1 MQLVKHK
8 QTTPYVGLIL
18 LTAAA
23 CFVLNARAEDALTT
37 VDYRGSSLSDPNG
50 HCGLLNPERGLRI
63 ETIIAEPEG
72 AQDVWGPA
80 HHLVGRLT
88 PAYSDDWWIMD
99 AERYAPFGLTL
110 VQAYCYLDKFMAQPV
125 LEEKL
130 TLLQRSLD
138 ALRARG
144 LKALLRFAYEKEMNQ
159 AEGPALETL
168 LGHMAQLAPVLEKN
182 KDVIYVLQAGFV
194 GAWGEWHSSAQHLE
208 QDHANLA
215 AIMAKLLEILPPDR
229 MTQVRVPKYKR
240 WILESPLLN
249 AYQVINPETAFSG
262 IPAARIGFHNDG
274 FLAGNTCGGTWT
286 EAPLFSSP
294 GNPEFDYMTTES
306 LFVPVDGEL
315 FWSDISGRVDG
326 FQAAVRMRLHHY
338 TSFSLAHSYSEREG
352 ATYGMDIWMK
362 TFLTREQAEEARLPV
377 SDGYFQDL
385 DGAPVPRTQFDYIRD
400 HLGYRLELQRASYAA
415 TPRAGSPLQLE
426 LVLINRGFATLI
438 NPRPV
443 LIALISSRGAVHT
456 FELPGVD
463 VRRWYPHQPG
473 DATYAAL
480 RHTLTCGTVIPE
492 NLAPGWY
499 SIGLWL
505 PDASEGL
512 RLRPEYAVRVANANV
527 PFWTSDE
534 GLYGINLL
542 GTVQVLPG
550 GADGRP

>member
-1 MQLVKHK
+1 MHLVKHK
-8 QTTPYVGLIL
+8 KTKPYVGLIL

-37 VDYRGSSLSDPNG
+37 IGYRGISPSDPNG
-50 HCGLLNPERGLRI
+50 RCGLLNPERGLRI

-72 AQDVWGPA
+72 ALDVWGPA
-80 HHLVGRLT
+80 HHLAGRLT
-88 PAYSDDWWIMD
+88 PAYSDDWWVMD
-99 AERYAPFGLTL
+99 AERYASFGLTL

-130 TLLQRSLD
+130 ALLQRSLN
-138 ALRARG
+138 ALRAKG

-159 AEGPALETL
+159 AEGPTMETI

-208 QDHANLA
+208 QDHKNLA

-249 AYQVINPETAFSG
+249 AYQVIGPETAFSG
-262 IPAARIGFHNDG
+262 IPAARVGFHNDG

-338 TSFSLAHSYSEREG
+338 TSFSIAHSYSEREG
-352 ATYGMDIWMK
+352 NKFGMDVWME
-362 TFLTREQAEEARLPV
+362 TPITLEQTAEALLPV
-377 SDGYFQDL
+377 SDNYFQDL
-385 DGAPVPRTQFDYIRD
+385 DGDPVPRTQFEYIRD
-400 HLGYRLELQRASYAA
+400 HLGYRLELQRASF
-415 TPRAGSPLQLE
+415 TPAPKAGGVLNVE
-426 LVLINRGFATLI
+426 VALINRGFAALM
-438 NPRPV
+438 NQRPV
-443 LIALISSRGAVHT
+443 EFALIGPHGEVHAFEAPGA
-456 FELPGVD
+456 D
-463 VRRWYPHQPG
+463 VRHWYPHQPG
-473 DATYAAL
+473 DVTCAPL
-480 RHTLTCGTVIPE
+480 SHTVTLEI
-492 NLAPGWY
+492 NLPDNIAPGWY
-499 SIGLWL
+499 SLGLWL

-512 RLRPEYAVRVANANV
+512 RTRPDYAVRVANGNV
-527 PFWTSDE
+527 PFWISAN
-534 GLYGINLL
+534 GMYGINLL
-542 GTVQVLPG
+542 GTLQV
-550 GADGRP
+550 ADTAVK

>member
-1 MQLVKHK
+1 MGPQKHTRTKPYFSLV
-8 QTTPYVGLIL
+8 L
-18 LTAAA
+18 LVAIGCIA
-23 CFVLNARAEDALTT
+23 LNLRAEDALTT
-37 VDYRGSSLSDPNG
+37 VEYRGISPSDPNG
-50 HCGLLNPERGLRI
+50 RIGLLNPERGLRI

-80 HHLVGRLT
+80 YHLQGHVA

-125 LEEKL
+125 SEEKL
-130 TLLQRSLD
+130 ALLQRSLD
-138 ALRARG
+138 VLRTKG

-159 AEGPALETL
+159 AEGPGVETI
-168 LGHMAQLAPVLEKN
+168 LGHMEQLAPVLEKN

-208 QDHANLA
+208 QDHENLA
-215 AIMAKLLEILPPDR
+215 ALMARLLEILPPDR

-240 WILESPLLN
+240 WVLESPRFN
-249 AYQVINPETAFSG
+249 AYQVISMETAFSG
-262 IPAARIGFHNDG
+262 VPAARIGFHNDG

-294 GNPEFDYMTTES
+294 GNPEFDYMTAES

-338 TSFSLAHSYSEREG
+338 ASFSLAHSYSEREG

-362 TFLTREQAEEARLPV
+362 TPITREQAEAARLPV

-385 DGAPVPRTQFDYIRD
+385 DGGLAQRTQFEYIRD
-400 HLGYRLELQRASYAA
+400 HLGYRLELQRASFIA
-415 TPRAGSPLQLE
+415 TPQAGAPLRLE
-426 LVLINRGFATLI
+426 VTLINRGFATLT
-438 NPRPV
+438 NPRRVLLV
-443 LIALISSRGAVHT
+443 LISPQGAVHT

-473 DATYAAL
+473 DVNYVPL
-480 RHTLTCGTVIPE
+480 NHTITLLNNIPDD
-492 NLAPGWY
+492 LAPGWY

-505 PDASEGL
+505 PDASESL
-512 RLRPEYAVRVANANV
+512 RMRPEYAVRVANGNV

-534 GLYGINLL
+534 GMYGINLL
-542 GTVQVLPG
+542 GTVQVLPAG
-550 GADGRP
+550 GK